1 MRSNLV
7 ENTQKLSL
15 DLFKSQTIYFKIYND
30 VLINFDFMYVTFKRV
45 LSQST
50 SNPPSLYF
58 KDYIYGSGTLPNF
71 YSYDFRYDIET
82 TKKRTMKIQA
92 NTVTN
97 NTNYYFMF
105 GLESSSFAD
114 KSPIEINFIFVSP
127 SGTTSNYTTGIP
139 TGNSTQSFY
148 NEDSTSG
155 SMIQAPFA
163 NTSDYDMQENTDGS
177 IV

>member
-1 MRSNLV
+1 
-7 ENTQKLSL
+7 
-15 DLFKSQTIYFKIYND
+15 
-30 VLINFDFMYVTFKRV
+30 
-45 LSQST
+45 
-50 SNPPSLYF
+50 
-58 KDYIYGSGTLPNF
+58 
-71 YSYDFRYDIET
+71 
-82 TKKRTMKIQA
+82 MKIQA

-105 GLESSSFAD
+105 GLESSSFAY
-114 KSPIEINFIFVSP
+114 KSPIDINFIFVSP
-127 SGTTSNYTTGIP
+127 SGTTSNYTAGIP
-139 TGNSTQSFY
+139 TGNSIQSFY